1 MVFQI
6 SNGQRLWKENDRP
19 KEQVAAFIGPRG
31 SFGWQASV
39 IAIGGPRSLN
49 TPSARNIFRS
59 GDTQSQGQ
67 PLVLYSDP
75 AQTLTGILA
84 FLGDSRPEPERPPA
98 CRREA
103 HGARVRRVLSIIS
116 DGNIGRTRHASIQS
130 R

>member
-75 AQTLTGILA
+75 ARPLRA
-84 FLGDSRPEPERPPA
+84 FWPSWATVAQNRNGRQRA
-98 CRREA
+98 AREA